1 MKEVMQNIWK
11 WFDGNKTTL
20 GAVAMLI
27 VNSDY
32 IESLITNPDLY
43 TLIQGLAGALFG
55 VGLAHKAKKAMNK

>member
-1 MKEVMQNIWK
+1 MKFLNWIN
-11 WFDGNKTTL
+11 GNKTTI

-43 TLIQGLAGALFG
+43 TLIQGLAGTLFG
-55 VGLAHKAKKAMNK
+55 VGLVHKAKKAMKNNDTT